1 MKVDQLYVINCH
13 RQLVHHPGSNL
24 VEHFGT
30 DGMND
35 SARYKQT
42 VWIYKCNDIGN
53 GDRDAIDNFS
63 YKLRNLGSPVLMP
76 SANSSSVH
84 LMETLSPRWKPMS
97 LSIRICRNGMD
108 RHLLHRSLYNARIHL
123 QQSLI
128 PL

>member
-1 MKVDQLYVINCH
+1 
-13 RQLVHHPGSNL
+13 
-24 VEHFGT
+24 
-30 DGMND
+30 MND

-84 LMETLSPRWKPMS
+84 LMETLSP
-97 LSIRICRNGMD
+97 
-108 RHLLHRSLYNARIHL
+108 LLEANVVKHPDLPQWHG
-123 QQSLI
+123 
-128 PL
+128 